1 MILGIYNH
9 SGWSGECMTCHILF
23 LSRPFWA
30 TVCKMVP
37 LCYQTAVCPVY
48 DVGVLWPNGWMDHGS
63 PLQKGHSPQFSAH
76 ICCGQKAGCIKDSTW
91 YGGRPRP
98 RRHCVRWGPCPPPKK
113 GAHHP
118 QFWPIYCRQMA
129 AWIKMPLGGEIGLGP
144 GHIVLHGAQLPPSS
158 PPRKGLSSR
167 LFWHKSI
174 VAKWSLISATAEVLF
189 LITVFLGLHSVC
201 TDEQF
206 WRYTRCVS
214 VQRGAFWD
222 CVVSDHH
229 LGGHIPQNAF
239 WENRHFQAY
248 LVKY

>member
-113 GAHHP
+113 RGTSPPILAHILSANGCMDQDATWWGDRPRSRPHCITWGPTPSLLSP
-118 QFWPIYCRQMA
+118 Q
-129 AWIKMPLGGEIGLGP
+129 K
-144 GHIVLHGAQLPPSS
+144 GAQQPPLLAQVYC
-158 PPRKGLSSR
+158 G
-167 LFWHKSI
+167 
-174 VAKWSLISATAEVLF
+174 
-189 LITVFLGLHSVC
+189 
-201 TDEQF
+201 
-206 WRYTRCVS
+206 
-214 VQRGAFWD
+214 
-222 CVVSDHH
+222 
-229 LGGHIPQNAF
+229 
-239 WENRHFQAY
+239 
-248 LVKY
+248 